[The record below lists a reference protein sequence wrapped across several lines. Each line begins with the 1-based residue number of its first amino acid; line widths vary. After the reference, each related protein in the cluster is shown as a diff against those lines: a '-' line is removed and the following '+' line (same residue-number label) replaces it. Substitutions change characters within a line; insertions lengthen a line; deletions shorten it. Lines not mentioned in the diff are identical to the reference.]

1 MNDSFD
7 RLSELFM
14 RFPGIGPRQAKRF
27 VYFLLHANTLYRND
41 LVKLITDLSYSV
53 KQCTDCFRF
62 YAYKSEGT
70 QTICELCKT
79 RSSDSLLLCEKDV
92 DVESLEKAGVYSG
105 KYFILGGLVG
115 ILEKEPEKKI
125 RQRELLKRIEETKD
139 IKEIIIALSANTDGD
154 NTFSYLEKL
163 LAPIAQK
170 NNIKITHLGRGLST
184 GTELEYSDSDT
195 LRNALKN
202 RS

>member
-1 MNDSFD
+1 
-7 RLSELFM
+7 
-14 RFPGIGPRQAKRF
+14 
-27 VYFLLHANTLYRND
+27 
-41 LVKLITDLSYSV
+41 
-53 KQCTDCFRF
+53 
-62 YAYKSEGT
+62 
-70 QTICELCKT
+70 
-79 RSSDSLLLCEKDV
+79 
-92 DVESLEKAGVYSG
+92 
-105 KYFILGGLVG
+105 LGGLVG